1 LIFAL
6 LLILGVCL
14 YFTSL
19 SLWIFFS
26 PSVTTF
32 KTLMYQVSV
41 SGSTASSTPL
51 LHPRVKQALAYLDC
65 YLEDEL
71 LRYRRAKSGSQVA
84 PSSAR
89 AMRPD
94 DRAKATVELTQ
105 FVPIDALPK
114 PKKATELEMPELR
127 VQDSLVDENS
137 ISESAMPLASD
148 VLAGLAVIPEDGEA
162 SEEAY
167 SLDDLM
173 NHSGME
179 MLGDRYASPDDYLES
194 SEELLRSLAQE
205 EANVEHERSSLESLL
220 TPFGIG
226 SMMLMLMGSGMFG
239 YLVMN
244 PSTFT
249 ALGSGLSRMVSGF
262 RGGSPAPA
270 APVVAAAPAQGGG
283 EVPKES
289 SEFMDLSLKSLVV
302 MGTQGKGT
310 AALRLPAA
318 IAPKTNASGAPGSI
332 VNAQPGIMPTVIV
345 PGQPTAAGNSAPA
358 GTAIVGGGTPQG
370 AAPSNVA
377 AQPAAKSKP
386 SLYRPVQPQKSYQP
400 ARSTAPQPVRT
411 VELPPA
417 PSTPTSIPPVETA
430 PVPVPEGY
438 RVEIPYTGDTDL
450 ERAQKS
456 DSGAYFKNG
465 ENGAVIQMGETY
477 SSREAAEAK
486 VQQLKQQGFDGVEVQ
501 K

>member
-1 LIFAL
+1 
-6 LLILGVCL
+6 
-14 YFTSL
+14 
-19 SLWIFFS
+19 
-26 PSVTTF
+26 
-32 KTLMYQVSV
+32 MYQVSV
-41 SGSTASSTPL
+41 SGSSTAPSTTL

-71 LRYRRAKSGSQVA
+71 LRYRRAKSGSQMV

-89 AMRPD
+89 AMRSD
-94 DRAKATVELTQ
+94 DRAKATPELTQ
-105 FVPIDALPK
+105 FVPIDSLPK
-114 PKKATELEMPELR
+114 PSA
-127 VQDSLVDENS
+127 DGWVDE
-137 ISESAMPLASD
+137 ESQSATPLAAD

-162 SEEAY
+162 SEDAY

-179 MLGDRYASPDDYLES
+179 MLDDSLSGRLHQGYDSPDDYLES

-262 RGGSPAPA
+262 RGGNSAPA
-270 APVVAAAPAQGGG
+270 APVVAVAPVQGGG
-283 EVPKES
+283 EVPKDS

-318 IAPKTNASGAPGSI
+318 IAPKTNAPGSIAGQPGMPTVVVPGQIGAPG
-332 VNAQPGIMPTVIV
+332 TV
-345 PGQPTAAGNSAPA
+345 APA
-358 GTAIVGGGTPQG
+358 GTAIVGGGTPQTN

-377 AQPAAKSKP
+377 AQPAAKPKP
-386 SLYRPVQPQKSYQP
+386 SLYRPAQPQKTYSAP
-400 ARSTAPQPVRT
+400 ARSAAPQPVRT
-411 VELPPA
+411 VELPPS
-417 PSTPTSIPPVETA
+417 PSTPTSIPPVET
-430 PVPVPEGY
+430 VPVPATGGY

>member
-1 LIFAL
+1 
-6 LLILGVCL
+6 
-14 YFTSL
+14 
-19 SLWIFFS
+19 
-26 PSVTTF
+26 
-32 KTLMYQVSV
+32 MYQVSV

-114 PKKATELEMPELR
+114 PAADESLKFENLKSEDLR
-127 VQDSLVDENS
+127 DEALK
-137 ISESAMPLASD
+137 SEAAMPLASD

-162 SEEAY
+162 EAEAY

-173 NHSGME
+173 NYSGME

-262 RGGSPAPA
+262 RGGSSAPA

-310 AALRLPAA
+310 AALRLPAS
-318 IAPKTNASGAPGSI
+318 IAPKTNAPGSI
-332 VNAQPGIMPTVIV
+332 VNAQPGMPTVIV
-345 PGQPTAAGNSAPA
+345 PGQPIGAAGNSVPA
-358 GTAIVGGGTPQG
+358 GTAIVGGGGTPQGAAPG

-386 SLYRPVQPQKSYQP
+386 SLYRPAQPQRSYQP
-400 ARSTAPQPVRT
+400 ARSAAPQPVRT

-417 PSTPTSIPPVETA
+417 PSTPTSIPPVET
-430 PVPVPEGY
+430 VPVPATGGY

>member
-1 LIFAL
+1 
-6 LLILGVCL
+6 
-14 YFTSL
+14 
-19 SLWIFFS
+19 
-26 PSVTTF
+26 
-32 KTLMYQVSV
+32 MYQVSV
-41 SGSTASSTPL
+41 SGPSTASSTTL

-89 AMRPD
+89 AMRSE
-94 DRAKATVELTQ
+94 DRAKPTVELTQ
-105 FVPIDALPK
+105 FVPMDALPNLK
-114 PKKATELEMPELR
+114 QSGDLGSLNAELLY
-127 VQDSLVDENS
+127 SAVDES
-137 ISESAMPLASD
+137 LESGTPLAAD
-148 VLAGLAVIPEDGEA
+148 VLASLAVIPEDGA
-162 SEEAY
+162 SSETAY

-179 MLGDRYASPDDYLES
+179 ILDDRILDDHYDSPDDYLES

-205 EANVEHERSSLESLL
+205 EANVEHERNTIESLL

-249 ALGSGLSRMVSGF
+249 ALGSGLTRMVSGL
-262 RGGSPAPA
+262 RGGNAAPA
-270 APVVAAAPAQGGG
+270 APTVAVAPAQGGG
-283 EVPKES
+283 EVPKDS

-302 MGTQGKGT
+302 MGTQGKGVSG
-310 AALRLPAA
+310 LRMPASIA
-318 IAPKTNASGAPGSI
+318 PNPNAPKTTAPGSI
-332 VNAQPGIMPTVIV
+332 VNAQSGMPTVIV
-345 PGQPTAAGNSAPA
+345 PGQPN
-358 GTAIVGGGTPQG
+358 GGGTPGGGIAVVGG
-370 AAPSNVA
+370 AAPQGNAAPSGGASNASNNVT
-377 AQPAAKSKP
+377 AQPAAKPKP
-386 SLYRPVQPQKSYQP
+386 SLYRPAQPQKSYQAP
-400 ARSTAPQPVRT
+400 ARSAAPQPVRT

-417 PSTPTSIPPVETA
+417 PSTPTSIPPAVET
-430 PVPVPEGY
+430 VPTPATGGY

-501 K
+501 R

>member
-1 LIFAL
+1 
-6 LLILGVCL
+6 
-14 YFTSL
+14 
-19 SLWIFFS
+19 
-26 PSVTTF
+26 
-32 KTLMYQVSV
+32 MYQVSV
-41 SGSTASSTPL
+41 SGSSTAPSTTL

-71 LRYRRAKSGSQVA
+71 LRYRRAKAGSQVA

-94 DRAKATVELTQ
+94 DRAKAMPELTQ
-105 FVPIDALPK
+105 FVPMTEGRAQTLDALPK
-114 PKKATELEMPELR
+114 GLGDEDLR
-127 VQDSLVDENS
+127 
-137 ISESAMPLASD
+137 SESATPLAAD
-148 VLAGLAVIPEDGEA
+148 VLAGLAVIPEDEEA

-179 MLGDRYASPDDYLES
+179 ILGDSPSGRFHQRYASPDDYLES

-205 EANVEHERSSLESLL
+205 EANVEHERNSLESLL

-249 ALGSGLSRMVSGF
+249 ALGSGLMRMASGL
-262 RGGSPAPA
+262 RGGNAAPT
-270 APVVAAAPAQGGG
+270 APVVAVAPVQAGGD
-283 EVPKES
+283 VPKES

-310 AALRLPAA
+310 SALRLPVA
-318 IAPKTNASGAPGSI
+318 IAPKTNAPGS
-332 VNAQPGIMPTVIV
+332 IV
-345 PGQPTAAGNSAPA
+345 PGQPGMPTVVVPGQPGAGTGVPA
-358 GTAIVGGGTPQG
+358 GTPIVGGGTPQTN
-370 AAPSNVA
+370 AVPSNVA
-377 AQPAAKSKP
+377 AQSAAKSKP
-386 SLYRPVQPQKSYQP
+386 SLYRPAQPQKTYQP
-400 ARSTAPQPVRT
+400 AARSAAPQSVRP
-411 VELPPA
+411 VELPPS
-417 PSTPTSIPPVETA
+417 PSTPTSIPPVET
-430 PVPVPEGY
+430 VPVPATGGY

-486 VQQLKQQGFDGVEVQ
+486 VQQLRQQGFDGVEVQ

>member
-1 LIFAL
+1 L

-14 YFTSL
+14 YFISL

-26 PSVTTF
+26 LSVTTF

-41 SGSTASSTPL
+41 SGSTVPATTL

-105 FVPIDALPK
+105 FMPIDALPK
-114 PKKATELEMPELR
+114 PASDESLKSENLTDEVLR
-127 VQDSLVDENS
+127 
-137 ISESAMPLASD
+137 SEAAMPLASD

-173 NHSGME
+173 NNSGME

-262 RGGSPAPA
+262 RGGSSAPA

-318 IAPKTNASGAPGSI
+318 IAPKTNVPGAPGSI

-345 PGQPTAAGNSAPA
+345 PGQPIGAAGNSAPA

-370 AAPSNVA
+370 AAPSAAPSNVA
-377 AQPAAKSKP
+377 AQPAAKPKP
-386 SLYRPVQPQKSYQP
+386 SLYRPAQPQKTYQ
-400 ARSTAPQPVRT
+400 RSTAPQPVRT

-417 PSTPTSIPPVETA
+417 PSTPTSIPPVET
-430 PVPVPEGY
+430 VPVPATGGY

>member
-1 LIFAL
+1 
-6 LLILGVCL
+6 
-14 YFTSL
+14 
-19 SLWIFFS
+19 
-26 PSVTTF
+26 
-32 KTLMYQVSV
+32 MYQVAV
-41 SGSTASSTPL
+41 SNSSTATATTL

-84 PSSAR
+84 PSSSR

-94 DRAKATVELTQ
+94 DRVKASPELTQ
-105 FVPIDALPK
+105 FVPMTEGRSQTIDALPK
-114 PKKATELEMPELR
+114 KVAESELR
-127 VQDSLVDENS
+127 ENLVSDD
-137 ISESAMPLASD
+137 ISERAIPESATPLAAD
-148 VLAGLAVIPEDGEA
+148 VLANLAVIPEDGEG
-162 SEEAY
+162 SENTY

-179 MLGDRYASPDDYLES
+179 MLGDSPSGRLHQHYGSPDDYLES

-205 EANVEHERSSLESLL
+205 EANVEHERSSLEGLL

-249 ALGSGLSRMVSGF
+249 ALGSGLTRMVSGL
-262 RGGSPAPA
+262 RGGNSAPA
-270 APVVAAAPAQGGG
+270 APVVASAPAQGGG

-302 MGTQGKGT
+302 MGTQTKGT
-310 AALRLPAA
+310 VGLRVPPS
-318 IAPKTNASGAPGSI
+318 IAPKTNAAGSSI
-332 VNAQPGIMPTVIV
+332 VNGQSGMPTVVV
-345 PGQPTAAGNSAPA
+345 PGQPNNVPVTP
-358 GTAIVGGGTPQG
+358 AIVGGSGSPVAQD

-377 AQPAAKSKP
+377 AQPAAKPKP
-386 SLYRPVQPQKSYQP
+386 SLYRPAQPQRSYQP
-400 ARSTAPQPVRT
+400 PARSAAPAPVKT
-411 VELPPA
+411 IPMDVPPA
-417 PSTPTSIPPVETA
+417 PSTPTSIPPAESIPA
-430 PVPVPEGY
+430 PTTGGY
-438 RVEIPYTGDTDL
+438 RVEIPYTGDTAL
-450 ERAQKS
+450 EKAQKS

-465 ENGAVIQMGETY
+465 DNGAVIQMGETY

-486 VQQLKQQGFDGVEVQ
+486 AQQLKQQGFDGVEVQ

>member
-1 LIFAL
+1 
-6 LLILGVCL
+6 
-14 YFTSL
+14 
-19 SLWIFFS
+19 
-26 PSVTTF
+26 
-32 KTLMYQVSV
+32 MYQVSV
-41 SGSTASSTPL
+41 SGSSTASPTTL

-105 FVPIDALPK
+105 FVPMDALPK
-114 PKKATELEMPELR
+114 PIAKSDELIEESLTEESMAASAT
-127 VQDSLVDENS
+127 
-137 ISESAMPLASD
+137 PLAED
-148 VLAGLAVIPEDGEA
+148 VLANLAVIPEDG
-162 SEEAY
+162 EAY

-179 MLGDRYASPDDYLES
+179 MLGDRYDSPDDYLES

-249 ALGSGLSRMVSGF
+249 ALGSGLTRLVSGF
-262 RGGSPAPA
+262 RGGNSAPT
-270 APVVAAAPAQGGG
+270 APTVAVAPAQGGG

-310 AALRLPAA
+310 SALRLPAA
-318 IAPKTNASGAPGSI
+318 IAPKTNAPNSI
-332 VNAQPGIMPTVIV
+332 VNAQPGMPTVVV
-345 PGQPTAAGNSAPA
+345 PGQIGTPGQPGTPAPA
-358 GTAIVGGGTPQG
+358 GTAIVGGGTAQPA
-370 AAPSNVA
+370 AAPSNIA
-377 AQPAAKSKP
+377 AQPAAKPKP
-386 SLYRPVQPQKSYQP
+386 SLYRPAQPQKSYPAP
-400 ARSTAPQPVRT
+400 ARSAAPQPVRT

-417 PSTPTSIPPVETA
+417 PSTPTSIPPVETT
-430 PVPVPEGY
+430 VPVPPTGGY